1 MRKAV
6 IITLVLTACFACQ
19 SEIERLGHH
28 YQQHQ
33 DYESL
38 AKVVDLVEPGVDTSY
53 VRTILGTPI
62 DMGFDLR
69 YTVDSTG
76 PNGCTI
82 GAVFHYDQQGKVDDR
97 WIGEICE

>member
-1 MRKAV
+1 MRKNLLFFALL
-6 IITLVLTACFACQ
+6 LVVACQ
-19 SEIERLGHH
+19 SEIERAGSH

-38 AKVVDLVEPGVDTSY
+38 AKVVELMEPGADTAY

-76 PNGCTI
+76 PKGCTI
-82 GAVFHYDQQGKVDDR
+82 GAVFHYDQQGKVDDK
-97 WIGEICE
+97 WIDEICE